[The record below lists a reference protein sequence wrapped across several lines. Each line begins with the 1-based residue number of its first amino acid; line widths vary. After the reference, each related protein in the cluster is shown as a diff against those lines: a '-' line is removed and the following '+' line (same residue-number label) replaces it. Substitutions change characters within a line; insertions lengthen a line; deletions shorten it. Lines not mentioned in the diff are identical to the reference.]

1 MTRKLFILGNGF
13 DIDVNFK
20 TRYIDYYD
28 IWRRN
33 YRWPFND
40 RSDGLGGY
48 INNCAKTERWLDLE
62 MALFNYA
69 KANNGAATRMKNGFY
84 PIDSDKQDF
93 GILVNNLTEFI
104 GRIPNE
110 TKIDNKSIA
119 AQVLRTVLDSGGYSI
134 YSFNYTYLPQIAA
147 RLFNNVSL
155 YDDVEYDLSY
165 TPVHGRVIDKS
176 IILGVHSDANLIEG
190 YDFLKKIYQSQYRT
204 SSIIQDLVIADE
216 IVFFGLSMGIIDY
229 PYFRDFFTRLSTG
242 IVLDE
247 QKKRVTFFT
256 YNDSSVL
263 DIHKNLSALT
273 GTDLMNLKNNCSLEF
288 IRTENHA
295 FFDKAKLETWMD
307 CQRTVY

>member
-1 MTRKLFILGNGF
+1 
-13 DIDVNFK
+13 
-20 TRYIDYYD
+20 
-28 IWRRN
+28 
-33 YRWPFND
+33 
-40 RSDGLGGY
+40 
-48 INNCAKTERWLDLE
+48 
-62 MALFNYA
+62 
-69 KANNGAATRMKNGFY
+69 MKNGFY